1 MEFNSILNGKE
12 QTGADRNDIIHL
24 ERIKKLK
31 LSLTLW
37 DVRLPILSPSFVPS
51 TTSTVPTTVTQFQAM
66 VRKTMVRKQ
75 LNKELN
81 KVWST
86 QQRAGYGKPRVSHTQ
101 HTAEY
106 VKGMANPRYHTQHS
120 RHTQQSMEN

>member
-12 QTGADRNDIIHL
+12 QTGADCNDIIHL

-66 VRKTMVRKQ
+66 VRKTMVRKTVGEVVA
-75 LNKELN
+75 LTIPHLM
-81 KVWST
+81 ST
-86 QQRAGYGKPRVSHTQ
+86 IEGIQPGSGSAAALPVSPPLHHSTRI
-101 HTAEY
+101 
-106 VKGMANPRYHTQHS
+106 GRYIP
-120 RHTQQSMEN
+120 